1 MGVRGGTVPVTA
13 YQLDP
18 ATSQECRDCAQF
30 FTQQASGGKFGIYD
44 VMRVGPGEV
53 VYPLPWAA
61 TSATSL
67 VAEPAHYRQLL
78 AKPD

>member
-1 MGVRGGTVPVTA
+1 MLHVGMNVADKAAVFAQVRRV
-13 YQLDP
+13 L
-18 ATSQECRDCAQF
+18 
-30 FTQQASGGKFGIYD
+30 ASGGKFGIYD